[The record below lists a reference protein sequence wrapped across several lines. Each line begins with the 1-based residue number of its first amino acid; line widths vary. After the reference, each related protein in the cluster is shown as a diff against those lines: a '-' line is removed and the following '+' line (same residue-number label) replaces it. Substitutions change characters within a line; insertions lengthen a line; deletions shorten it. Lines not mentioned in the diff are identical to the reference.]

1 MNEIITIVIL
11 IIMLAIQYYLSSS
24 TNKYLGLI
32 VPIVF
37 SGFVIF
43 MLVTDRLGI
52 ITSLVLLVLGLIF
65 LLEQWYKGQKNNK
78 RKMNKELTKMKS
90 KDL

>member
-11 IIMLAIQYYLSSS
+11 IIMLAIQYFLSSS

-32 VPIVF
+32 IPIVF

>member
-1 MNEIITIVIL
+1 
-11 IIMLAIQYYLSSS
+11 MLAIQYFLSSS

-32 VPIVF
+32 IPIVF